1 MREDVEFL
9 GEMNDMEAFEKAE
22 GGDGG
27 VEIEAGRE
35 TGAESEGDG
44 LEGIHGGL
52 IFSLTAA
59 ESAHKGI
66 AE

>member
-1 MREDVEFL
+1 
-9 GEMNDMEAFEKAE
+9 MEAFEKAE
-22 GGDGG
+22 RGDGG
-27 VEIEAGRE
+27 VEIKAGGE
-35 TGAESEGDG
+35 TGAEGEGNG
-44 LEGIHGGL
+44 LERIHGGL